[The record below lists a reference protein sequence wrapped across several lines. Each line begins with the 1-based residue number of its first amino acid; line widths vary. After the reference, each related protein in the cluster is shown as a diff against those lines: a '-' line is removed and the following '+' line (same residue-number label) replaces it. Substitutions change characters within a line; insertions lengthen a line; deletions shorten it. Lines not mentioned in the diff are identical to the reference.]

1 MRSLSLRILLA
12 SLGTVLA
19 SLAAFLITFF
29 SMIGPANERLIRHFQ
44 SQQIED
50 AVEALRRGGPQE
62 AGAVLARRDQSLG
75 ATHYLTDASGRD
87 LVSGD
92 DRSGLLNTPRPM
104 FGPPR
109 LGDRIIIVEPSD
121 DGRYRLIILAPPPLD
136 VWAFAPYYAL
146 ILAAVAFLCWLLAVG
161 IVTPL
166 REVAA
171 AVDRFGR
178 GDLTTRV
185 PVARK
190 DEIGQLARAFNE
202 MAGRI
207 ETLLTAERRLLQ
219 DISHE
224 LRSPLARLNI
234 GIELART
241 ADDRDAAAVRLQK
254 EIDRLTSLVGS
265 LLEVTRVEGDPTTRR
280 SDEVKLGDT
289 LREVA
294 QSCSLEAEAR
304 QCRLVVEDRS
314 SRTLKGDSELLRR
327 AIENVVRNAIRYAP
341 SATDIELRTDDGP
354 SGLVVTV
361 RDTGAGVPD
370 ELLAKLVQ
378 PFFRAED
385 ARDYAHNGGV
395 GLGLSIANRAVQL
408 HHGTLVAENAH
419 PGLRVKLTFPEKSNN
434 YDGRFR
440 DVS

>member
-29 SMIGPANERLIRHFQ
+29 SMTGPANERLIRHFQ
-44 SQQIED
+44 AQQIED
-50 AVEALRRGGPQE
+50 AVDALQRGGPQE

-75 ATHYLTDASGRD
+75 ATHYLTDAAGRD
-87 LVSGD
+87 LVTGE
-92 DRSGLLNTPRPM
+92 DRSNLLNTPRPL

-109 LGDRIIIVEPSD
+109 LGDRFVIVEPSA
-121 DGRYRLIILAPPPLD
+121 DGRYRLIIVASPPLD
-136 VWAFAPYYAL
+136 VWEFAPYYAL
-146 ILAAVAFLCWLLAVG
+146 ILAAIAFLCWLLAVG
-161 IVTPL
+161 IVTPV

-190 DEIGQLARAFNE
+190 DEIGQLAHAFNE

-207 ETLLTAERRLLQ
+207 ETLMTAERRLLQ

-254 EIDRLTSLVGS
+254 EVDRLTTLVGS

-280 SDEVKLGDT
+280 SEEVRIAET
-289 LREVA
+289 LQEVA

-304 QCRLVVEDRS
+304 QCRLVVEDTS
-314 SRTLKGDSELLRR
+314 DRTVKGDPELLRR

-341 SATDIELRTDDGP
+341 PGTDVEVRTDVGP

-361 RDTGAGVPD
+361 RDSGAGVPD
-370 ELLAKLVQ
+370 EFLTKLVQ

-385 ARDYAHNGGV
+385 ARDYSPGGGV
-395 GLGLSIANRAVQL
+395 GLGLSIAHRAVQL

-419 PGLRVKLTFPEKSNN
+419 PGLRVKLTFPDEPALAAS
-434 YDGRFR
+434 
-440 DVS
+440 

>member
-29 SMIGPANERLIRHFQ
+29 SMVGPATERLIHHFQ
-44 SQQIED
+44 ARQIED
-50 AVEALRRGGPQE
+50 AVDALERGGSSE
-62 AGAVLARRDQSLG
+62 AAGFLARLNRSLG

-87 LVSGD
+87 LVSGE
-92 DRSGLLNTPRPM
+92 DRSALLNQPRPM

-109 LGDRIIIVEPSD
+109 QDDRVIVVEPSE
-121 DGRYRLIILAPPPLD
+121 DGRYRLIILARPPLD

-146 ILAAVAFLCWLLAVG
+146 IIAAIALLCWLLAVG

-166 REVAA
+166 RDLAT

-185 PVARK
+185 PVART
-190 DEIGQLARAFNE
+190 DEIGQLARAFNV

-224 LRSPLARLNI
+224 IRSPLARLNI

-241 ADDRDAAAVRLQK
+241 ADDRDAAAIRLQK
-254 EIDRLTSLVGS
+254 EVDRLTSLVGS

-280 SDEVKLGDT
+280 SEDVKVGVI
-289 LREVA
+289 LRDVV
-294 QSCSLEAEAR
+294 QTCSLEAEAR
-304 QCRLVVEDRS
+304 DCRLVVNEVAV
-314 SRTLKGDSELLRR
+314 RTLRGDPELLRR

-341 SATDIELRTDDGP
+341 PDTDVELRTDDGP
-354 SGLVVTV
+354 AGLVITV
-361 RDTGAGVPD
+361 RDAGAGVPD
-370 ELLAKLVQ
+370 ESLPRLVQ

-385 ARDYAHNGGV
+385 ARDYSPSSGV
-395 GLGLSIANRAVQL
+395 GLGLSIAHRAVQL
-408 HHGTLVAENAH
+408 HHGTLIAENAH
-419 PGLRVKLTFPEKSNN
+419 PGLRVKLTFPDESTLAI
-434 YDGRFR
+434 
-440 DVS
+440 S

>member
-44 SQQIED
+44 AQQIED
-50 AVEALRRGGPQE
+50 AVDALQRGGPKE
-62 AGAVLARRDQSLG
+62 ADAFLARRSRSLR

-87 LVSGD
+87 LVTGD
-92 DRSGLLNTPRPM
+92 DRSSLLNAPRPL

-109 LGDRIIIVEPSD
+109 LGDQFIVVEPSA
-121 DGRYRLIILAPPPLD
+121 DGRYRLIIVAPPPLD

-146 ILAAVAFLCWLLAVG
+146 ILAAIAFLCWLLAVG

-166 REVAA
+166 RAVAA

-178 GDLTTRV
+178 GDLATRV
-185 PVARK
+185 PVTRR
-190 DEIGQLARAFNE
+190 DEIGQLAHAFNE

-241 ADDRDAAAVRLQK
+241 AEDRDAAAIRLQK
-254 EIDRLTSLVGS
+254 EVDRLTSLVGS
-265 LLEVTRVEGDPTTRR
+265 LLEVTRVEGDPASRR
-280 SDEVKLGDT
+280 SEVMNVGEILSH
-289 LREVA
+289 VV
-294 QSCSLEAEAR
+294 QSCSLEADAR
-304 QCRLVVEDRS
+304 QCRLVVNDATAHSLR
-314 SRTLKGDSELLRR
+314 GDPELLRR

-341 SATDIELRTDDGP
+341 AGTDVELRTEDGP
-354 SGLVVTV
+354 AGLVITV
-361 RDTGAGVPD
+361 RDAGAGVPD
-370 ELLAKLVQ
+370 ELLTRLVQ
-378 PFFRAED
+378 PFFRVED
-385 ARDYAHNGGV
+385 ARDYSPTSGV
-395 GLGLSIANRAVQL
+395 GLGLSIAHRAVQL

-419 PGLRVKLTFPEKSNN
+419 PGLRVKLMFPAEPALAAP
-434 YDGRFR
+434 
-440 DVS
+440 

>member
-12 SLGTVLA
+12 SLGTVFA

-50 AVEALRRGGPQE
+50 AVDALRRGGPQE

-109 LGDRIIIVEPSD
+109 LGDRIIIIEPSA
-121 DGRYRLIILAPPPLD
+121 DGRYRLIILASPPLD

-146 ILAAVAFLCWLLAVG
+146 ILAAIAFLCWLLAIG
-161 IVTPL
+161 IVTPV

-185 PVARK
+185 PVVRK
-190 DEIGQLARAFNE
+190 DEIGQLAGAFND

-254 EIDRLTSLVGS
+254 EVDRLTSLVGS

-280 SDEVKLGDT
+280 SDEVKVGHM

-314 SRTLKGDSELLRR
+314 QRTLKGDPELLRR

-341 SATDIELRTDDGP
+341 IASDIELRTDDGP

-361 RDTGAGVPD
+361 RDAGAGVPD
-370 ELLAKLVQ
+370 ELLTKLVQ

-385 ARDYAHNGGV
+385 ARDYSYSGGV
-395 GLGLSIANRAVQL
+395 GLGLSIAHRAVQL

-419 PGLRVKLTFPEKSNN
+419 PGLRVKLMFPAEI
-434 YDGRFR
+434 
-440 DVS
+440 

>member
-12 SLGTVLA
+12 LLGTVLA

-29 SMIGPANERLIRHFQ
+29 SMTGPATERLIRHFQ
-44 SQQIED
+44 AQQIED
-50 AVEALRRGGPQE
+50 AVDALQRGGPQE
-62 AGAVLARRDQSLG
+62 ANAFLARRSRSLG

-87 LVSGD
+87 LVTGE
-92 DRSGLLNTPRPM
+92 DRSGLLNTPRPL

-109 LGDRIIIVEPSD
+109 LGDQFIVVEPSAD
-121 DGRYRLIILAPPPLD
+121 KRYRLIILAPPPLD

-146 ILAAVAFLCWLLAVG
+146 ILAAIALLCWLLAVG

-166 REVAA
+166 RAVAA

-185 PVARK
+185 PIVRR
-190 DEIGQLARAFNE
+190 DEIGQLAHAFNE
-202 MAGRI
+202 MAARI

-224 LRSPLARLNI
+224 LRSPLARLNLA
-234 GIELART
+234 IELART
-241 ADDRDAAAVRLQK
+241 AEDRDAAAVRLQK
-254 EIDRLTSLVGS
+254 EVDRLTSLVGS
-265 LLEVTRVEGDPTTRR
+265 LLEVTRVEGDPKTRR
-280 SDEVKLGDT
+280 SDEVKIGDT

-294 QSCSLEAEAR
+294 HSCSLEADAR
-304 QCRLVVEDRS
+304 QCRLVIQDTSVR
-314 SRTLKGDSELLRR
+314 RIKGDPELLRR

-341 SATDIELRTDDGP
+341 PGTDVELRTDEGP
-354 SGLVVTV
+354 SGLEVTV
-361 RDTGAGVPD
+361 RDAGAGVPE
-370 ELLAKLVQ
+370 ELLTKLVQ

-385 ARDYAHNGGV
+385 ARDYSPTSGV
-395 GLGLSIANRAVQL
+395 GLGLSIAHRAVQL

-419 PGLRVKLTFPEKSNN
+419 PGLRVKLTFPEEPVLAPS
-434 YDGRFR
+434 
-440 DVS
+440 

>member
-29 SMIGPANERLIRHFQ
+29 SMVGPATERLIHHFQ
-44 SQQIED
+44 ARQIED
-50 AVEALRRGGPQE
+50 AVDALKRGGPPE
-62 AGAVLARRDQSLG
+62 AAAFLARLNRSLG
-75 ATHYLTDASGRD
+75 ATHYLTDAAGRD

-92 DRSGLLNTPRPM
+92 DRSALLHKPRPM
-104 FGPPR
+104 FGPPTQD
-109 LGDRIIIVEPSD
+109 DRVIVVEASE
-121 DGRYRLIILAPPPLD
+121 DGGHRLIILAPPPLD

-146 ILAAVAFLCWLLAVG
+146 IIVAIAFLCWLLAIG

-166 REVAA
+166 RGVAA

-185 PVARK
+185 PAARA
-190 DEIGQLARAFNE
+190 DEIGHLARAFNE

-241 ADDRDAAAVRLQK
+241 ADDRDAAAMRLQK
-254 EIDRLTSLVGS
+254 EVDRLASLVGS

-280 SDEVKLGDT
+280 SEEVRIGQI

-294 QSCSLEAEAR
+294 QTCSLEAEAR
-304 QCRLVVEDRS
+304 RCHLVVNDLS
-314 SRTLKGDSELLRR
+314 TRTLRGDPELLRR

-341 SATDIELRTDDGP
+341 PETNVEMRTEEEP
-354 SGLVVTV
+354 SGLVITV
-361 RDTGAGVPD
+361 RDAGVGVSD
-370 ELLAKLVQ
+370 ELLTRLVQ

-385 ARDYAHNGGV
+385 ARDYSPSGGV
-395 GLGLSIANRAVQL
+395 GLGLSIAQRAVQL

-419 PGLRVKLTFPEKSNN
+419 PGLCVKLTFPDQPTLSI
-434 YDGRFR
+434 
-440 DVS
+440 S

>member
-19 SLAAFLITFF
+19 SLAAFLVVFF
-29 SMIGPANERLIRHFQ
+29 SMVGPATERLIHHFQ
-44 SQQIED
+44 ARQIED
-50 AVEALRRGGPQE
+50 AVGALDRGGPPE
-62 AGAVLARRDQSLG
+62 AAAYLARLNRSLD
-75 ATHYLTDASGRD
+75 ATHYLTDASGHD

-92 DRSGLLNTPRPM
+92 DRSALLRAPRPL

-109 LGDRIIIVEPSD
+109 EGDRVVVVETSD
-121 DGRYRLIILAPPPLD
+121 DGQHRLIILARPPLD

-146 ILAAVAFLCWLLAVG
+146 IIAAIALLCWLLAVG

-166 REVAA
+166 RQVAA

-178 GDLTTRV
+178 GDLSTRV
-185 PVARK
+185 PVVRK
-190 DEIGQLARAFNE
+190 DEIGQLAGAFNE

-241 ADDRDAAAVRLQK
+241 ADDRDGAIVRLQK
-254 EIDRLTSLVGS
+254 EVDRLTALVGS
-265 LLEVTRVEGDPTTRR
+265 LLEVTRVEGDPGTRR
-280 SDEVKLGDT
+280 SEEVRVGEI
-289 LREVA
+289 LRDVV
-294 QSCSLEAEAR
+294 QSCTLEAESKR
-304 QCRLVVEDRS
+304 CRLVVNECSERAVN
-314 SRTLKGDSELLRR
+314 GDPELLRR

-341 SATDIELRTDDGP
+341 PDTDVELRTENGP
-354 SGLVVTV
+354 SGVVISI
-361 RDTGAGVPD
+361 RDAGAGVPD
-370 ELLAKLVQ
+370 ELLTRLVQ
-378 PFFRAED
+378 PFFRVEE
-385 ARDYAHNGGV
+385 ARDYSPTGGV
-395 GLGLSIANRAVQL
+395 GLGLSIAHRAMQL

-419 PGLRVKLTFPEKSNN
+419 PGLRVTLTFPERAHVAAS
-434 YDGRFR
+434 
-440 DVS
+440 